1 MQFTINTQGLSE
13 FTDEQL
19 YNFCITNKD
28 LKIER
33 NSKGQLIIMPPTGL
47 NTSFNNSSLLMKIG
61 LWNEK
66 KKLGKVSD
74 SSGGYTLPNKA
85 MYAPDVAWVSNERWA
100 KVPEEQRNRFAQV
113 SPNFVIELMSE
124 SDSLTQAKAKMEEW
138 LQNGVQLGW
147 LISPKESKIYIYR
160 ENGERIIQDFS
171 KPLSGEDVLPDF
183 EINLSEIF

>member
-13 FTDEQL
+13 FTEEQF
-19 YNFCITNKD
+19 YNFCITNKE

-47 NTSFNNSSLLMKIG
+47 NTSFNNSSLLIKVG
-61 LWNEK
+61 TWNEK
-66 KKLGKVSD
+66 YQLGKVSD

-85 MYAPDVAWVSNERWA
+85 MYAPDVAWISNERWA
-100 KVPEEQRNRFAQV
+100 TVPEEQRNRFAKV

-124 SDSLTQAKAKMEEW
+124 SDNLAQAKGKMEEW

-147 LISPKESKIYIYR
+147 LIAPKESKTYIYR
-160 ENGERIIQDFS
+160 ENGERIIQDFL
-171 KPLSGEDVLPDF
+171 KPLSGEDVLPGF